1 MRWFANSEM
10 LNLHSMKFGMTGLQ
24 VIQRN
29 IVEEKKN
36 KKRKPRKKKVIPPG
50 FEPGT
55 LSVLDSRDNHY
66 TTESDRTSASQVTIL
81 AYSGDIHLY
90 TEV

>member
-10 LNLHSMKFGMTGLQ
+10 LNLHSMKFEMTRLQ
-24 VIQRN
+24 VIHLTK
-29 IVEEKKN
+29 ETLLK
-36 KKRKPRKKKVIPPG
+36 KKRTKKENQGKKKVIPPG

-66 TTESDRTSASQVTIL
+66 TTESDKTVPL
-81 AYSGDIHLY
+81 K
-90 TEV
+90 